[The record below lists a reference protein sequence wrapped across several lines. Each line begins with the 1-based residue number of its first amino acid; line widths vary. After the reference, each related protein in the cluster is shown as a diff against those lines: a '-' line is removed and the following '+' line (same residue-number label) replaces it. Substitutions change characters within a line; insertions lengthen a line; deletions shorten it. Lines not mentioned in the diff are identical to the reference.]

1 MFIHYKPGI
10 SRSRLSILVLVL
22 ASVLLVLFGTV
33 AEREYEEIPVFVIA
47 GQSNAV
53 GYGVTWEELPIDLQ
67 QPGDSVIYWYSLG
80 NPLYP
85 RASNGWIELAGVE
98 HHSQSVPGSE
108 VSIGPIAAAE
118 LQSRIA
124 IIKVAFNGTALAQVT
139 DPDWN
144 ARSSNE
150 LFEHLVNEV
159 HRALTQMPKR
169 TKGKLAGL
177 FWMQGESDASSNRA
191 QPGMSLLYRQNLD
204 ALIDEVRRE
213 FDNIDLAVVIA
224 RISVP
229 EIDTHGRHFGYRD
242 TIREAQQA
250 IAEADHYVAL
260 ISTDDLPRQP
270 DDLHFTAQGQQEMG
284 KRFITEWLQL
294 TRDHR

>member
-1 MFIHYKPGI
+1 
-10 SRSRLSILVLVL
+10 
-22 ASVLLVLFGTV
+22 
-33 AEREYEEIPVFVIA
+33 
-47 GQSNAV
+47 
-53 GYGVTWEELPIDLQ
+53 
-67 QPGDSVIYWYSLG
+67 
-80 NPLYP
+80 
-85 RASNGWIELAGVE
+85 
-98 HHSQSVPGSE
+98 
-108 VSIGPIAAAE
+108 
-118 LQSRIA
+118 
-124 IIKVAFNGTALAQVT
+124 
-139 DPDWN
+139 
-144 ARSSNE
+144 
-150 LFEHLVNEV
+150 
-159 HRALTQMPKR
+159 
-169 TKGKLAGL
+169 
-177 FWMQGESDASSNRA
+177 
-191 QPGMSLLYRQNLD
+191 MSLLYRQNLE